1 MGVAVLQPRDC
12 LKDHFSPE
20 TLIVPASM
28 KRPSRKLNPDTTPN
42 PNRSQSHRRKRSPT
56 GAAKGGGGAFHNRSP
71 PPKAIVVKSPAKN
84 LVMGQV
90 KILKRGE
97 DVPETTSDVSKIQN
111 HEDPVVP
118 GTTSDVS
125 EIQNHE
131 DPVDLVLSS
140 TDRLGPDPVMVQKQ
154 IRFTDLR
161 SVPGFYAAIASPP
174 PSSLPLPAFCSKSSD
189 FSKNGD
195 AASDIRRML
204 RLNLS

>member
-20 TLIVPASM
+20 TLIIPASM

-56 GAAKGGGGAFHNRSP
+56 GAAKGGGGTFHNRSP
-71 PPKAIVVKSPAKN
+71 PPKAMVVKSPAKN

-90 KILKRGE
+90 KILKRGDDVPE
-97 DVPETTSDVSKIQN
+97 TTSDVPETTSDVSK
-111 HEDPVVP
+111 
-118 GTTSDVS
+118 
-125 EIQNHE
+125 IQNHE

-161 SVPGFYAAIASPP
+161 SFPGFYAAIASPP

-195 AASDIRRML
+195 ATSDIRRLL